1 MRIAVTAVLLAA
13 TIGRTARADGPFTA
27 PPAWKPLFVGAEI
40 TDLAADKPRLMKGH
54 AVRIDLTAPGVEFLA
69 TPGNGDRPG
78 ETDGLKTSTFLKRHK
93 LQVAINAA
101 PFGPIRAD
109 EDKEQDVVGVH
120 VSGGKLVS
128 PGQGKYPGLLLT
140 KGNKATIAAPPF
152 DLEGTE
158 NAVGGF
164 HIVLK
169 GGEVIT
175 GDKSIHPRT
184 AAGVSADGKTLVLL
198 VIDGRQKDFSDGATT
213 TEVGEWLKAL
223 GCAEGINLDGGGTTT
238 LVVAGADGAPKI
250 VNRPIHANKSG
261 TERVS
266 ASHLG
271 VFARPLPKK

>member
-1 MRIAVTAVLLAA
+1 MRSALSVVLLTG
-13 TIGRTARADGPFTA
+13 TIGLLHAADAPFKTA
-27 PPAWKPLFVGAEI
+27 PAWKPLFQGVEI
-40 TDLAADKPRLMKGH
+40 TDLASDAPRPMKGH
-54 AVRIDLTAPGVEFLA
+54 AVRIDLTAAGVAFLA

-78 ETDGLKTSTFLKRHK
+78 ETDGLKTSTFLKRQK

-140 KGNKATIAAPPF
+140 KDNKARVAAPPF
-152 DLEGTE
+152 DLEGVE

-213 TEVGEWLKAL
+213 AEVGEWLKAL
-223 GCAEGINLDGGGTTT
+223 GCAEGINLDGGGTTA
-238 LVVAGADGAPKI
+238 LVVAGADGAPKVI
-250 VNRPIHANKSG
+250 NRPIHANKPG

-271 VFARPLPKK
+271 VFAKPLPPK

>member
-1 MRIAVTAVLLAA
+1 MRSVLFLVLATGTAGLLPAA
-13 TIGRTARADGPFTA
+13 EPPFKA
-27 PPAWKPLFVGAEI
+27 PPEWKPLFSGVELA
-40 TDLAADKPRLMKGH
+40 DLACAEPRPMKGH
-54 AVRIDLTAPGVEFLA
+54 AVRIDLKAAGLSFLA

-78 ETDGLKTSTFLKRHK
+78 ETDGLKTSTFLKRYK
-93 LQVAINAA
+93 LQLAINAA
-101 PFGPIRAD
+101 PFGPIHKD
-109 EDKEQDVVGVH
+109 EEKEQDVVGVQ

-128 PGQGKYPGLLLT
+128 PGQGAYPGLLLT
-140 KGNKATIAAPPF
+140 KDNRARIAAPPF
-152 DLEGTE
+152 DLEGVE

-169 GGEVIT
+169 GGAVLA

-184 AAGVSADGKTLVLL
+184 GAGVSADGKTLILL
-198 VIDGRQKDFSDGATT
+198 VIDGRQKDFSEGATT

-238 LVVAGADGAPKI
+238 LAVAGADGAPKVI
-250 VNRPIHANKSG
+250 NRPIHANKPG

-271 VFARPLPKK
+271 VFAKPLPQK